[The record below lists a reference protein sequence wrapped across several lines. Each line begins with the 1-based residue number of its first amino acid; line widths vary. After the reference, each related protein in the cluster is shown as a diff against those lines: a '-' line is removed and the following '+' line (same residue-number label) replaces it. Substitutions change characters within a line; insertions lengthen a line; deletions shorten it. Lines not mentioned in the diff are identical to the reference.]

1 MATLSLAHTRIL
13 RTRLITLA
21 ASPYPLVTS
30 CRSSRR
36 SRPWTACLYVQPRRS
51 LVAPSRTIAG
61 EHGSHAAPEGQFI
74 VKEQN
79 IPLDTTRVSKSKKA
93 NPTVDAPL
101 LTKDKGNANVKKS
114 SPRKPSD
121 KAKETSPKGT
131 ATKKKSG
138 SSLGGKQQSTTTA
151 DKRERDNTAL
161 FVSDT
166 IVQSKLGKPT
176 SASSTVGSGDRA
188 MAPTSTAT
196 STSSSTTPIDLN
208 SSLAP
213 AATVDASIESSAALR
228 VPRSSRMEPNLEPPE
243 LRAKINIQD
252 ATRELIASA
261 SGSPSPSPSS
271 ASAVVSTLTSS
282 SSIPFSITTAPQHIK
297 RPSQL
302 PAKIDRHVY
311 RTILDWS
318 VHSTVQPDD
327 FNILTR
333 KSVALPA
340 RTAAPPTNSALGTSL
355 WGALSDTYTRIH
367 SPSKHTASH
376 GFSSSSESRGKIR
389 QDSVGYSSG
398 NSGSYSNRGN
408 RDYQNNKDGQGP
420 SNSNNTQR
428 RHEKATGLSSLD
440 RHSDTENKQKPTSA
454 SRPPSPMPPPQPP
467 AFIDSPAGQPRISRR
482 RIGFDSL
489 DEAMERDKKTPL
501 KRRDSWSTTPLRGS
515 GSGENSND
523 RPGTVRHSGPGMS
536 TGIAKAVSSSVSRMS
551 HDGAGA
557 VSSGVT
563 KMSNSSLKMDVP
575 SNNSDKDKPAESINM
590 DEDADIT
597 VKRRG
602 QHDYL
607 YTTRV
612 VLSALKAKVRT
623 PVALYHLGD
632 SSPSN
637 KHAGSNSNRVHIE
650 DCIKAAKDAGVDVFR
665 VSKRQL
671 SNLIANDNNEGV
683 VLEAKQIAIPPAM
696 ALGPVSDDNEYDL
709 LLKTKGQFI
718 SFNKDATLAIQSS
731 TASSEGEPV
740 LADKDSSTSDEAS
753 SPESEEETATS
764 PTSTPTER
772 IPSPLSLALSQ
783 ASTPPSSSK
792 SQPPV
797 WIVIEDTEEH
807 EMMGEIVKLAWHLG
821 ADGVLYKTARSV
833 TPNIITAKLSGGAL
847 ERRPIYP
854 VKSLIKFVQA
864 SQMNGWHV
872 VGAHVTFGSPRIKPP
887 HQWPSQGVDRPTL
900 LVIGSSGVEISK
912 QIQKKCD
919 SFIVVPDISRFPS
932 VVRYMDGPVV
942 AGIVIATLMSG
953 RLKQASIDAHNALIA
968 SGEPEESLKPD
979 LDGDEDEP
987 FKPTKRVLK
996 NKISP
1001 VPKRQ
1006 EEDDPFKNNRS
1017 QPRKTSRISW

>member
-13 RTRLITLA
+13 RTRLITFT
-21 ASPYPLVTS
+21 ASPYPIVTS
-30 CRSSRR
+30 CRSSWR
-36 SRPWTACLYVQPRRS
+36 SRPSTACLYVQRRS
-51 LVAPSRTIAG
+51 LVAAG

-74 VKEQN
+74 VKEQ
-79 IPLDTTRVSKSKKA
+79 IISLDTTRVSKSKRT

-101 LTKDKGNANVKKS
+101 LTKDKGNASIKKS
-114 SPRKPSD
+114 SPKKLND

-131 ATKKKSG
+131 ATEKKSG

-161 FVSDT
+161 FASDT
-166 IVQSKLGKPT
+166 VVQSKLGKPT
-176 SASSTVGSGDRA
+176 SASSIVGSGDRA

-196 STSSSTTPIDLN
+196 STSSPTTPIDLN
-208 SSLAP
+208 SSLTP
-213 AATVDASIESSAALR
+213 AVTVGASIQPSAALQ
-228 VPRSSRMEPNLEPPE
+228 VPRRSRMEPNLEPPE

-261 SGSPSPSPSS
+261 LGSQSPSPSS
-271 ASAVVSTLTSS
+271 AAAVVSTLTSS

-297 RPSQL
+297 RPSQP

-327 FNILTR
+327 FNIPAH
-333 KSVALPA
+333 KSVTLPA
-340 RTAAPPTNSALGTSL
+340 RIATPPTNGALGTSL

-376 GFSSSSESRGKIR
+376 GFSSSSASRGKSR
-389 QDSVGYSSG
+389 QDSVGDSSG
-398 NSGSYSNRGN
+398 GSGSNNNSNRGY

-428 RHEKATGLSSLD
+428 RREKAIGLSSLD
-440 RHSDTENKQKPTSA
+440 RHSDPENKQKPTAA
-454 SRPPSPMPPPQPP
+454 SRPPSPMSPSQPP

-515 GSGENSND
+515 GAGEKSNE

-536 TGIAKAVSSSVSRMS
+536 TDIAKAVSSSVTRMS

-557 VSSGVT
+557 VSSSVI
-563 KMSNSSLKMDVP
+563 KMSNSSLKVDSP
-575 SNNSDKDKPAESINM
+575 SINSDKDKPAESIDM
-590 DEDADIT
+590 DKDADID
-597 VKRRG
+597 VKKRS
-602 QHDYL
+602 HYDYL

-623 PVALYHLGD
+623 PIALYHLGN

-637 KHAGSNSNRVHIE
+637 RHVGSNSNRVHIE
-650 DCIKAAKDAGVDVFR
+650 DCIKAATDAGVDVFR

-671 SNLIANDNNEGV
+671 SKLTANDENEGL
-683 VLEAKQIAIPPAM
+683 VLETKQITIPPAM
-696 ALGPVSDDNEYDL
+696 ALGPVSNDNEYDL
-709 LLKTKGQFI
+709 LLKSKGQVI
-718 SFNKDATLAIQSS
+718 RFNKDPSLVIQSS

-740 LADKDSSTSDEAS
+740 LADKDGSTSDEAS
-753 SPESEEETATS
+753 SPVSEEETATS
-764 PTSTPTER
+764 PKSTPTEQA
-772 IPSPLSLALSQ
+772 PSPLSIALSQ
-783 ASTPPSSSK
+783 SSTPPSSSK

-797 WIVIEDTEEH
+797 WIALEDANEH
-807 EMMGEIVKLAWHLG
+807 GIIGEIVKLAWHLG
-821 ADGVLYKTARSV
+821 ADGVLYKTSRTVAPKV
-833 TPNIITAKLSGGAL
+833 ITAQLSGGAL

-864 SQMNGWHV
+864 SQTNGWHV

-887 HQWPSQGVDRPTL
+887 HKWPSQGVDRPTL

-912 QIQKKCD
+912 QVQKKCD
-919 SFIVVPDISRFPS
+919 SFIVVPDISRTPS
-932 VVRYMDGPVV
+932 VVRYMDAPVV
-942 AGIVIATLMSG
+942 AGIAIATLMSG
-953 RLKQASIDAHNALIA
+953 RLKQASMDAHKALIA
-968 SGEPEESLKPD
+968 SGEPDESLEPD
-979 LDGDEDEP
+979 LDDDDEHEP
-987 FKPTKRVLK
+987 FKPTKRVFK
-996 NKISP
+996 DKISSM
-1001 VPKRQ
+1001 PKHQ

-1017 QPRKTSRISW
+1017 QPRRSGRISW